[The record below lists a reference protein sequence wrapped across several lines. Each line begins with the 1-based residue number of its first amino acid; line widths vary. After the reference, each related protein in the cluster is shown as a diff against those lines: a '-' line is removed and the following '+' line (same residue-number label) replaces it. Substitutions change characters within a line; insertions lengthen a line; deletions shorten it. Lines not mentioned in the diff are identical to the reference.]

1 MQRPRNLIS
10 DSSLVQETFDLVRN
24 GGGRTAFTE
33 IADSVFRLT
42 NVTEDLAASLVTDLV
57 QNDPRFSIEGNLLVI
72 KDGRIES
79 RPLKDLDFVVVDVEA
94 IGGGRSMPARIIE
107 IGAYRVRHGEIGD
120 EYQTLVNPDLP
131 MPRFLSMFTGITDEM
146 LVSAPR
152 FNEIADS
159 WLNFAGD
166 SVLVAHNSDFDITL
180 LNEEIA
186 RVYPGCK
193 MSNAE
198 VCTVKLSRRLSP
210 FLDSHNLDA
219 LAEHFGFE
227 IPQRHRAAPDA
238 LATARV
244 LLRLLDDLEI
254 CGVQTLADARVFRRL
269 DDKQMEFELALDS

>member
-42 NVTEDLAASLVTDLV
+42 NVTADLAASLVADLI

-79 RPLKDLDFVVVDVEA
+79 RALKDLDFVVVDVEA
-94 IGGGRSMPARIIE
+94 IGGRSMPARVIE

-146 LVSAPR
+146 LVSAPQ
-152 FNEIADS
+152 FSEIADS
-159 WLNFAGD
+159 WLDFAGD
-166 SVLVAHNSDFDITL
+166 AVLVAHNSDFDITL

-193 MSNAE
+193 MSNVE
-198 VCTVKLSRRLSP
+198 VCTVKLARRLTP
-210 FLDSHNLDA
+210 FLESHGLDA
-219 LAEHFGFE
+219 LADHFGFE

-244 LLRLLDDLEI
+244 LLRLLDELEI
-254 CGVQTLADARVFRRL
+254 CGVQTLADARVFRRAE
-269 DDKQMEFELALDS
+269 DKQMELELALDS

>member
-33 IADSVFRLT
+33 IADLVFRLT
-42 NVTEDLAASLVTDLV
+42 NATEDLAASLVTDLV

-72 KDGRIES
+72 KDGNIES

-94 IGGGRSMPARIIE
+94 IGGRSMPARVIE

-120 EYQTLVNPDLP
+120 EYQTLVNPDLL
-131 MPRFLSMFTGITDEM
+131 MPRFLSMFTGISDEM

-152 FNEIADS
+152 FSEIADS
-159 WLNFAGD
+159 WLNFIGD
-166 SVLVAHNSDFDITL
+166 SVLVAHNSEFDITL
-180 LNEEIA
+180 LNEEVA

-198 VCTVKLSRRLSP
+198 LCTVKLSRRTSP
-210 FLDSHNLDA
+210 FLESHNLDA

-244 LLRLLDDLEI
+244 LLRLLDELEI
-254 CGVQTLADARVFRRL
+254 CGVQTLADARVFRRM
-269 DDKQMEFELALDS
+269 DDKQMDLALALDS

>member
-24 GGGRTAFTE
+24 GGGRTAFTK
-33 IADSVFRLT
+33 IADLVFRLS
-42 NVTEDLAASLVTDLV
+42 NVTQDLAASLVTDLV

-72 KDGRIES
+72 
-79 RPLKDLDFVVVDVEA
+79 DVEA
-94 IGGGRSMPARIIE
+94 IGGRSLPARIIE

-120 EYQTLVNPDLP
+120 EYQTLVNPDVA

-159 WLNFAGD
+159 WLDFAGD

-198 VCTVKLSRRLSP
+198 LCTVKLSRRLSP
-210 FLDSHNLDA
+210 FLASHNL
-219 LAEHFGFE
+219 
-227 IPQRHRAAPDA
+227 
-238 LATARV
+238 
-244 LLRLLDDLEI
+244 
-254 CGVQTLADARVFRRL
+254 
-269 DDKQMEFELALDS
+269 